1 MNLRMLKQALIAYV
15 TTSFK
20 AIWSALT
27 YPLTISGGRNG
38 NVKNYRLHGN
48 STQSGTPTYKAPKVI
63 QSVGDYDEASGKYI
77 IPVKVNDSI
86 TYIYLNEPLRK
97 VGEYEDVLDF
107 ANRRVVRNIASQ
119 YITTVDSKSITER
132 TYSMFLSNLDKKT
145 KYETNIAHCMSNKF
159 KPGQYSYTQMP
170 TRANI
175 IQTYVTNTGASRV
188 AYTFDGIYTLA
199 EAQELIGDG
208 FEVCYVLDS
217 FETEAIEL
225 PSLPQYR
232 GNTTYETNTQ
242 TFPSGIEVEYYV

>member
-1 MNLRMLKQALIAYV
+1 MKLQMLKRALIAYV
-15 TTSFK
+15 TTSAK

-48 STQSGTPTYKAPKVI
+48 STQSGTPTYKAPKII

-77 IPVKVNDSI
+77 IPVKVNNLI

-97 VGEYEDVLDF
+97 VGEYADYIDYE
-107 ANRRVVRNIASQ
+107 NQTVVRKIKSEF
-119 YITTVDSKSITER
+119 ITTVDSKSSTER
-132 TYSMFLSNLDKKT
+132 TFSLFLSNLNKKP

-159 KPGQYSYTQMP
+159 RPGQYVYTQMA

-175 IQTYVTNTGASRV
+175 IQTYVTNAGSSRV
-188 AYTFDGIYTLA
+188 AYTLDGIYTLA

-242 TFPSGIEVEYYV
+242 TFPGGIEVEYYK